1 MSKEQ
6 INLPKTTFSMKAN
19 LPTREP
25 EILELWKKINLYK
38 ELRNSRKGAE
48 KFFKALSP
56 RDFAA
61 MAWSTVKAMAS
72 AFGRVLK

>member
-1 MSKEQ
+1 
-6 INLPKTTFSMKAN
+6 MKRTPRTDA
-19 LPTREP
+19 PQ
-25 EILELWKKINLYK
+25 
-38 ELRNSRKGAE
+38 LRHSSGSVLTG
-48 KFFKALSP
+48 FKALSP